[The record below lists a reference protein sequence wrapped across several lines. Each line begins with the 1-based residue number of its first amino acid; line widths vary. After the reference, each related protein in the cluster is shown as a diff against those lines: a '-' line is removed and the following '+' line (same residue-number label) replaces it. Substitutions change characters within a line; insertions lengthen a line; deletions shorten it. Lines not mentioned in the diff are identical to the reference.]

1 MTIERK
7 SYSVAEMKVAD
18 DQAGVIEAIVSVF
31 SNVDQ
36 GNEKVMPGF
45 FSKSIEKKLPKGVWA
60 HDWKQPIAKTLEA
73 KELLPGD
80 PQLPDSLKTLGG
92 AYIKGQFNLDTQRG
106 REAYSDIKFGIV
118 DEFSIGYAVLKDGKD
133 KETGARELIEGD
145 WKEWS
150 PVLVGMNDQT
160 RLISIK
166 EESGGLP
173 FGTVEINGK
182 IIPTGGY
189 GCHTCSAQFKKIEE
203 AAEHGKECRALNNKK
218 NASKG
223 MLAEE
228 LAITTPSFWE
238 TQSAACRLV
247 KKIMEAA
254 KSASV
259 TGVEFDW
266 RAKISALGTEFGTE
280 FASLATAQGEEF
292 LNSSDDEF
300 YLKGIT
306 GTESFESFEAAG
318 TALTKF
324 TQSLAHDMR
333 RNHDV
338 RVKEGRMLSS
348 SNRAKVQSVMDRIME
363 LHTELTDLM
372 AMSEPL
378 PKEKAVDVEALR
390 TQSMRLVGLALDV
403 LSR

>member
-7 SYSVAEMKVAD
+7 SYSVAEMKIAD

-31 SNVDQ
+31 SNVDL

-80 PQLPDSLKTLGG
+80 PQLPDSLKLLGG

-106 REAYSDIKFGIV
+106 KEAYSDIKFGIV
-118 DEFSIGYAVLKDGKD
+118 DEFSIGYAVLKDKTD
-133 KETGARELIEGD
+133 ETGVRELIEGD

-160 RLISIK
+160 TLISIK
-166 EESGGLP
+166 SEESTEP
-173 FGTVEINGK
+173 K
-182 IIPTGGY
+182 
-189 GCHTCSAQFKKIEE
+189 
-203 AAEHGKECRALNNKK
+203 EHEDSDSE
-218 NASKG
+218 SKG

-228 LAITTPSFWE
+228 MAQTTPSFWQTE
-238 TQSAACRLV
+238 SAACRLV
-247 KKIMEAA
+247 RKIAEGA
-254 KSASV
+254 KNASV

-266 RAKISALGTEFGTE
+266 RAKISALGTEFGIE
-280 FASLATAQGEEF
+280 FAALATSQVEEF

-318 TALTKF
+318 TELAKF
-324 TQSLAHDMR
+324 AQKMR
-333 RNHDV
+333 SNHEH
-338 RVKEGRMLSS
+338 RLKEGRVLSA
-348 SNRAKVQSVMDRIME
+348 SNRAKVQACKDSMTALIA
-363 LHTELTDLM
+363 DLDDLL
-372 AMSEPL
+372 AISEPK
-378 PKEKAVDVEALR
+378 PRETETETEKQVSVEALR
-390 TQSMRLVGLALDV
+390 AQSARIRNHALRTLA
-403 LSR
+403 RIA